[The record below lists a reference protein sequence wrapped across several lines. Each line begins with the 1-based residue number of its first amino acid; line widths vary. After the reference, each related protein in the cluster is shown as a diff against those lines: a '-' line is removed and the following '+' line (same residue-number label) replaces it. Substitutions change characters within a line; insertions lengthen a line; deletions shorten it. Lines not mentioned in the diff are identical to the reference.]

1 MAISGFRLFSSENSV
16 VSGTEE
22 IERHWRIW
30 NNVLRDEETVF
41 GKPDLFDKPL
51 RLTEKAVADDLT
63 SVAVLV
69 MEESGEI
76 SPLP

>member
-1 MAISGFRLFSSENSV
+1 
-16 VSGTEE
+16 
-22 IERHWRIW
+22 
-30 NNVLRDEETVF
+30 LRDEETVF